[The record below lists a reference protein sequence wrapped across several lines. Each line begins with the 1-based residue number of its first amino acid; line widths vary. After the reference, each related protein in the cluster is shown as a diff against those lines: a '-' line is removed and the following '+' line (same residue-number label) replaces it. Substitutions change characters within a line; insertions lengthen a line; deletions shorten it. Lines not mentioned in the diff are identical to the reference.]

1 MATRNITFN
10 LPADLLQQAKIFAAE
25 HNTTLNS
32 LVRELLQEKL
42 SRETRSRSAANRL
55 LALADRG
62 PYFTIEPSSFSRE
75 DLHDRQ

>member
-10 LPADLLQQAKIFAAE
+10 LPADLLQQAKVFAAE

-32 LVRELLQEKL
+32 LIRQLLQEKL
-42 SRETRSRSAANRL
+42 SRDARSRSAANRL

-62 PYFTIEPSSFSRE
+62 PYFTLEPSSFSRE
-75 DLHDRQ
+75 ELHER